1 MAHTPGTAVIPGGE
15 SSDGSRRSR
24 NDRPDRTERHD
35 RPERYDRPDRHDRFS
50 RDRGRNGS
58 RIVLDEISKRIIEQ
72 LQQDG
77 RRSYAAIGKV
87 VGLSEAAVRQR
98 VQRLVDGGV
107 MQIVAVTDPMTLGF
121 HRQTMIGIKCEG
133 DLERVADHLAGM
145 DEIDYVVITSG
156 SFDLLV
162 EVVCEDDDQLLE
174 ILSRVRMAPTVTST
188 ETFVYLKLRKQTYS
202 WGTR

>member
-1 MAHTPGTAVIPGGE
+1 MAHTPGTAIIPGGE
-15 SSDGSRRSR
+15 SSDGSRRGRPER
-24 NDRPDRTERHD
+24 NDRHG
-35 RPERYDRPDRHDRFS
+35 RPERYDRHDRLA
-50 RDRGRNGS
+50 RDRGRGS
-58 RIVLDEISKRIIEQ
+58 TRTALDEISKRIIEQ

-77 RRSYAAIGKV
+77 RRSYAAIGKA

-98 VQRLVDGGV
+98 VQRLTDAGV
-107 MQIVAVTDPMTLGF
+107 MQIVAVTDPMMIGF

-174 ILSRVRMAPTVTST
+174 ILSRVRMVPTVTST

>member
-1 MAHTPGTAVIPGGE
+1 MAHTQGSAVLGVPAGAGAR
-15 SSDGSRRSR
+15 RRSR
-24 NDRPDRTERHD
+24 TANSSA
-35 RPERYDRPDRHDRFS
+35 S
-50 RDRGRNGS
+50 RVV
-58 RIVLDEISKRIIEQ
+58 IDEVSKLIIEQ

-77 RRSYAAIGKV
+77 RRSYAAIGKA

-98 VQRLVDGGV
+98 VQRLIDGGV

-133 DLERVADHLAGM
+133 DLERVADLLAHM

-156 SFDLLV
+156 SFDVLV
-162 EVVCEDDDQLLE
+162 EVVCEDDDHLLE
-174 ILSRVRMAPTVTST
+174 ILSQVRGVPSVTST

>member
-1 MAHTPGTAVIPGGE
+1 MAHTPGAAMIPGGE
-15 SSDGSRRSR
+15 TSDGSRRSR
-24 NDRPDRTERHD
+24 GD
-35 RPERYDRPDRHDRFS
+35 RPERLDRFERPS
-50 RDRGRNGS
+50 RDRGRGGS
-58 RIVLDEISKRIIEQ
+58 KTVLDEISKRIIEQ

-77 RRSYAAIGKV
+77 RRSYAAIGKA

-98 VQRLVDGGV
+98 VQRLTDAGV
-107 MQIVAVTDPMTLGF
+107 MQIVAVTDPMMLGF

>member
-1 MAHTPGTAVIPGGE
+1 MAHTPGTAIIPGGE
-15 SSDGSRRSR
+15 TSDGSRRSR
-24 NDRPDRTERHD
+24 GDRSERPDRLD
-35 RPERYDRPDRHDRFS
+35 RYDRPS
-50 RDRGRNGS
+50 RGRGS

-77 RRSYAAIGKV
+77 RRSYAAIGKA

-98 VQRLVDGGV
+98 VQRLTDAGV
-107 MQIVAVTDPMTLGF
+107 MQIVAVTDPMMLGF

>member
-1 MAHTPGTAVIPGGE
+1 MAHTPGTAIIPGGE
-15 SSDGSRRSR
+15 TSDGSRRSR
-24 NDRPDRTERHD
+24 SE
-35 RPERYDRPDRHDRFS
+35 RPERLDRFDRTS
-50 RDRGRNGS
+50 RDRGRGS

-77 RRSYAAIGKV
+77 RRSYAAIGKA

-98 VQRLVDGGV
+98 VQRLTDAGV
-107 MQIVAVTDPMTLGF
+107 MQIVAVTDPMMLGF

-174 ILSRVRMAPTVTST
+174 ILSRVRMVPTVTST